1 VLRLPWAV
9 APLFERLLD
18 EHFPDCKRKVL
29 GRIRDMRGGKLYDA
43 RWAKRQEGEGSF
55 AEQIGA
61 MFEIAHRRA
70 GIGDRSKLST
80 AAFRRWKGQ
89 LELQI

>member
-1 VLRLPWAV
+1 
-9 APLFERLLD
+9 
-18 EHFPDCKRKVL
+18 
-29 GRIRDMRGGKLYDA
+29 MRGGKLYDA
-43 RWAKRQEGEGSF
+43 RWEKRQEGEGIF

-61 MFEIAHRRA
+61 MFEIAHRRG
-70 GIGDRSKLST
+70 GIGDRPKLST